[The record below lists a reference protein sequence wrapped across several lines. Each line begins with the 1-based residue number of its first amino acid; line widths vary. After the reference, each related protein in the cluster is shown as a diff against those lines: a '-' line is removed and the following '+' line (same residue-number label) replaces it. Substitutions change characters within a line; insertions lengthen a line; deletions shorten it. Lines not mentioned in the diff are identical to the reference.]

1 MSRVPANT
9 DRSSRKRRLDEP
21 HLEEEELSLD
31 APFGMEEEE
40 ADDDFQPSRPT
51 TPPPPRS
58 PSPQPGPSSRPDP
71 ATDDELERYFQVV
84 RSQPQY
90 IRKFNIVGYQT
101 CFHIDPMAEN
111 MSADQQYALFLRIA
125 QRLIDDTIERAQE
138 NGHVAHRM
146 GFAFRADG
154 MKKSEYLVP
163 FRSLEENNAEKL
175 GEEVYNFEQSA
186 GGVQVIGNN
195 CWMKVTVCRR
205 TVGAGK
211 KDSLRTKGEQ
221 VNKDPACLPAVSLSN
236 RGPDNLCLFKAIA
249 ISKYYEELKEARDP
263 NLKRNI
269 DSFREDKRDKL
280 YFAVAELM
288 SAIDLNIR
296 EVDMLDP
303 NITYVEEEMAKL
315 QEHFDVTAP
324 GRYRIVVFSQYADTH
339 PIWKGPNTAKLN
351 ICIYHYTDED
361 TTNGHYEAVKS
372 AEKLF
377 ARGKYC
383 HDCEVTY
390 ARDSHHSAKCKSKC
404 INCLR
409 VGYGFPCNGTDR
421 IHCPGCNKIFT
432 SRECYEKHHEV
443 ACRMYKKCE
452 TCGKYWRPDVR
463 KPKKGEPA
471 PPEPEHQCELPF
483 CRLCRNAHR
492 KEEPCFV
499 SPPRLPTKET
509 EYRII
514 SWDYE
519 CQVHRKV
526 DNDTKTLHEPNYV
539 VALVTCSKCIR
550 EDRWKDLDRADC
562 EICGPQKVYAKGEWE
577 CPNGLTK
584 ELVDWFLQLPKE
596 FKTYAYSHNGA
607 HYDDNFVM
615 QDLYGRPGL
624 KPKILSNGNKMFE

>member
-1 MSRVPANT
+1 MSRVPNNT
-9 DRSSRKRRLDEP
+9 DRSTRKRRHDEP

-71 ATDDELERYFQVV
+71 ASDDELERYFQVI
-84 RSQPQY
+84 RSRPQY

-125 QRLIDDTIERAQE
+125 QRLIDDTVERAHE
-138 NGHVAHRM
+138 NGHVAHRL

-211 KDSLRTKGEQ
+211 RDGLRTKGEQ
-221 VNKDPACLPAVSLSN
+221 VDDDPALLEAVSLSPD
-236 RGPDNLCLFKAIA
+236 GPDNLCLFKAVA
-249 ISKYYEELKEARDP
+249 ISKRYAELKHAKSSSLNRLTDSLRANKRHSLTEAVEELMGAVGLDMNEV
-263 NLKRNI
+263 NI
-269 DSFREDKRDKL
+269 
-280 YFAVAELM
+280 
-288 SAIDLNIR
+288 
-296 EVDMLDP
+296 LDQD
-303 NITYVEEEMAKL
+303 ITYGEAEIERIQAY
-315 QEHFDVTAP
+315 FDQTSP
-324 GRYRIVVFSQYADTH
+324 GRYRIVVFSQHADTH
-339 PIWKGPNTAKLN
+339 PIWKGPNTAPIN
-351 ICIYHYTDED
+351 VCIYHHTSEKAP
-361 TTNGHYEAVKS
+361 NGHYAAVRT
-372 AEKLF
+372 AQKLF
-377 ARGKYC
+377 ARGNYC
-383 HDCEVTY
+383 FECEVTFEKACY
-390 ARDSHHSAKCKSKC
+390 HTAKCKNKC

-409 VGYGFPCNGTDR
+409 VGHGYPCNGTDR
-421 IHCPGCNKIFT
+421 IHCHGCNKIFT

-452 TCGKYWRPDVR
+452 TCGKYWRPDMR

-483 CRLCRNAHR
+483 CRLCRSAHR
-492 KEEPCFV
+492 KEE
-499 SPPRLPTKET
+499 
-509 EYRII
+509 
-514 SWDYE
+514 
-519 CQVHRKV
+519 
-526 DNDTKTLHEPNYV
+526 
-539 VALVTCSKCIR
+539 
-550 EDRWKDLDRADC
+550 
-562 EICGPQKVYAKGEWE
+562 
-577 CPNGLTK
+577 
-584 ELVDWFLQLPKE
+584 
-596 FKTYAYSHNGA
+596 
-607 HYDDNFVM
+607 
-615 QDLYGRPGL
+615 
-624 KPKILSNGNKMFE
+624 